1 MAAPIRP
8 NFTPV
13 SPQLQNPAQNA
24 AQNPARSAA
33 QRAFFEAALGKVQG
47 QSGQPQPAAQG
58 PAQGSTQTARAGQ
71 AQATAA
77 AGPVRS
83 VSPAAAQAAYV
94 QKIPKTLPAEPPTR
108 ILRPGSLLD
117 IKV

>member
-13 SPQLQNPAQNA
+13 NPQLQNPANNQ
-24 AQNPARSAA
+24 ARSAA
-33 QRAFFEAALGKVQG
+33 QRAFFEAALGKAQG
-47 QSGQPQPAAQG
+47 QSTPQPQAQGAAQG
-58 PAQGSTQTARAGQ
+58 SAQATRATQ
-71 AQATAA
+71 AQATAQTA
-77 AGPVRS
+77 PLRS

-94 QKIPKTLPAEPPTR
+94 PKIPKTLPAEPPTR
-108 ILRPGSLLD
+108 ILRPGSILD

>member
-13 SPQLQNPAQNA
+13 SPQLQNPAN
-24 AQNPARSAA
+24 NSARSAA
-33 QRAFFEAALGKVQG
+33 QRAFFEAALGKAQG
-47 QSGQPQPAAQG
+47 QPSQPQPQA
-58 PAQGSTQTARAGQ
+58 STQGATQAARTAPSRPS
-71 AQATAA
+71 AQTAPLR
-77 AGPVRS
+77 G

-108 ILRPGSLLD
+108 ILRPGSILD